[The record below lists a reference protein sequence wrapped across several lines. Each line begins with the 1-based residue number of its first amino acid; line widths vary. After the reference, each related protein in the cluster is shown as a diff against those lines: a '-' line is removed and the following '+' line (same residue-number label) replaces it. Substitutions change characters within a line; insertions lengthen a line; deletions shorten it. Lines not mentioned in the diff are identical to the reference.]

1 MPSYLACS
9 RRHPW
14 QSTHEESAISWIFE
28 ARVKSTVRRDGG
40 KASARVE
47 PMTSL
52 PLDVVYGGMQ
62 EALRAF
68 FSPERLE
75 GMTEGASLVQARR
88 HMHLHTPPP
97 VLILHVKRFGFESA
111 FQR

>member
-1 MPSYLACS
+1 M
-9 RRHPW
+9 
-14 QSTHEESAISWIFE
+14 
-28 ARVKSTVRRDGG
+28 RRDGG

-52 PLDVVYGGMQ
+52 PLDVVYGGVQ